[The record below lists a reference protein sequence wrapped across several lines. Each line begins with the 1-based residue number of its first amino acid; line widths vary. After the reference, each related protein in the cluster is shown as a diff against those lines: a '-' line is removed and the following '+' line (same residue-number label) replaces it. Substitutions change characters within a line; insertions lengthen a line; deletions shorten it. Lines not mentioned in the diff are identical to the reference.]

1 MREDLEQR
9 ILADLARL
17 RREPP
22 FSVDVTARVMEEV
35 RRMGPPPRAGVAS
48 RRVAV
53 WSAAAALVATSLLA
67 ALLVP
72 GVPAWISQLT
82 GLAAWAVGAVG
93 AGLGHLP
100 GILVS
105 GVVWVV
111 DFLASFRGLAATL
124 APATAGAL
132 VAALT
137 GMVGITSFVVGRDL
151 RRGRE
156 AR

>member
-1 MREDLEQR
+1 MRGDLEQR

-17 RREPP
+17 RRAPP
-22 FSVDVTARVMEEV
+22 FSVDVTARVMAEV
-35 RRMGPPPRAGVAS
+35 RRMGPPPRPAVAS

-53 WSAAAALVATSLLA
+53 WSAAAALLAASLLA
-67 ALLVP
+67 AMLVP
-72 GVPAWISQLT
+72 GVPAWLTQLT

-93 AGLGHLP
+93 TGLGRLP
-100 GILVS
+100 GVLVS

-124 APATAGAL
+124 APATVGAL

-137 GMVGITSFVVGRDL
+137 GMVGITSFVVGSVT
-151 RRGRE
+151 E
-156 AR
+156 MIFTV